1 MFVNHVSFKTLKV
14 NCGVPQGSVL
24 GPLLFLLYVNDIE
37 NCIPN
42 NIVKLYAD
50 DTNLFIF
57 GKKVDDL
64 IDNGERYIS
73 DLNKWFNVN
82 KLCLN
87 IDKTIWCS

>member
-1 MFVNHVSFKTLKV
+1 
-14 NCGVPQGSVL
+14 
-24 GPLLFLLYVNDIE
+24 LYVNDIE

-42 NIVKLYAD
+42 ITVKLYVD

-64 IDNGERYIS
+64 IGNGERCMS

-87 IDKTIWCS
+87 IDKTCCTVSGVPDCDKTV